1 MTEDSRQFIVDI
13 ILIVFALERTNQLS
27 LLPDKDV
34 VDLCH
39 PLEPYQVTKNQY
51 FTQFIPGKQE
61 GYATTTK
68 SLPRFEGSRNK
79 TQIKGLW
86 KDVVISDDDLEEAEK
101 AVFRD

>member
-1 MTEDSRQFIVDI
+1 MRC
-13 ILIVFALERTNQLS
+13 A
-27 LLPDKDV
+27 
-34 VDLCH
+34 
-39 PLEPYQVTKNQY
+39 TKNDRY
-51 FTQFIPGKQE
+51 SAKPKCFTQFIPGKQE

>member
-13 ILIVFALERTNQLS
+13 ILIVFALDRTNQLS

-61 GYATTTK
+61 GYGTTTE
-68 SLPRFEGSRNK
+68 SLPTSLSLAPATSNFPKKYRRAN
-79 TQIKGLW
+79 
-86 KDVVISDDDLEEAEK
+86 AN
-101 AVFRD
+101 